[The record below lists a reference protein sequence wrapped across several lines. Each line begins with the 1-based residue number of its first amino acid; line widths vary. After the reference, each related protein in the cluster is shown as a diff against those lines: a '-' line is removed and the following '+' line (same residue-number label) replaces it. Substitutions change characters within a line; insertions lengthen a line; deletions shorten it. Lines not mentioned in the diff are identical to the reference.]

1 MEKRRLPE
9 WMQER
14 AAARNFRKESQ
25 DPAER
30 KVNEKKPLVTF
41 KGKLRYLYTVHDCCC
56 VCEAILK
63 KLETLEELIVGFD
76 LEWPV
81 DFRRGRGQGRTA
93 LIQFCPSQAVCYLFH
108 VIEWNKLPKVFVNF
122 ISHPK
127 VKLVGVNIRGDIWKL
142 GRDFDISVAPIVE
155 NNAVELRH
163 LANKVFSITDCWSLD
178 RLVVYVLKKQLAKP
192 EDVRLS
198 NWAQIPLTNSQF
210 EYAANDAYASLI
222 VYNRLKELEVEF
234 NVKKGNVATD
244 ECLGP
249 GPDEL
254 QGCPHYSNPDS

>member
-9 WMQER
+9 WMEKR
-14 AAARNFRKESQ
+14 ASARKKKSDQNQ
-25 DPAER
+25 DLNAKPVE
-30 KVNEKKPLVTF
+30 NQKPLLF
-41 KGKLRYLYTVHDCCC
+41 FEGKLRYLDTAGDCGF

-76 LEWPV
+76 LEWPIIYK
-81 DFRRGRGQGRTA
+81 RGQGQGRTA
-93 LIQFCPSQAVCYLFH
+93 LIQFCPSPVVCYLLH
-108 VIEWNKLPKVFVNF
+108 VIKWQKLPKVFIDF

-155 NNAVELRH
+155 NNAIELRN
-163 LANKVFSITDCWSLD
+163 LANKVFSISGGWSLA
-178 RLVVYVLKKQLAKP
+178 RLVLYVLRKKLAKP
-192 EDVRLS
+192 KDVRES
-198 NWAQIPLTNSQF
+198 NWAQTPLTKCQF

-234 NVKKGNVATD
+234 IVKEGNV
-244 ECLGP
+244 
-249 GPDEL
+249 
-254 QGCPHYSNPDS
+254 